1 MLIRRLR
8 SGWLRAAWLLL
19 VGALAAPAFAAPA
32 EEPAGAVAFVRV
44 NVLPMDGERVLSDQT
59 IIVEGGVIRAIGRGL
74 TPPSGATIVDGH
86 GTAYLLPGLADMHSH
101 SETREDLAVYLANGV
116 TTILNMGDASA
127 SFIGRTRPAANAGT
141 IPGPH
146 VYAAMVL
153 DGSPRYGHFV
163 VTTPDEARWAVRLA
177 RTNGYD
183 FIKVYNNLSAESF
196 QALAAEAREQGVP
209 LVGHTVTAAGG
220 LEQQLAAGQA
230 LVAHLEEFL
239 YSYFF
244 APTEDSGQA
253 APALARIP
261 DAVAMVKR
269 YGAFVTSD
277 LVTYHSIARQWG
289 DPEAARQLLA
299 MPEVRYLAPGQRLSW
314 PRAGYDKR
322 EGSLAAR
329 DAFLGHFAKA
339 LADAG
344 VPLVTGTDAPSIP
357 GLAPGFSLH
366 DNLALLEQAGLT
378 RYQVLA
384 AATRAPGAFIAAYKP
399 GGASFGTVTTAA
411 RADLLLVEANPLE
424 GLETLRRPLGVMAGG
439 GWHDRAGLEAM
450 LEVVA
455 DRYRAAVAPS
465 D

>member
-1 MLIRRLR
+1 MLMRRLW
-8 SGWLRAAWLLL
+8 SWLRSAWLVL
-19 VGALAAPAFAAPA
+19 VAALAAPAFAAPVA
-32 EEPAGAVAFVRV
+32 DSAGAVAFVHV
-44 NVLPMDGERVLSDQT
+44 NVVPMDRERVLRDQT
-59 IIVEGGVIRAIGRGL
+59 VIVEGGVIRAIGSGL
-74 TPPSGATIVDGH
+74 TPPSGATIVDGR
-86 GTAYLLPGLADMHSH
+86 GTAYLLPGLADMHTH
-101 SETREDLAVYLANGV
+101 SQTREDLAAYLANGV

-177 RTNGYD
+177 KTNGYD
-183 FIKVYNNLSAESF
+183 FIKVYTNLSADSF
-196 QALAAEAREQGVP
+196 QALAAEARVQGVP
-209 LVGHTVTAAGG
+209 LVGHSVIAAGG

-253 APALARIP
+253 APALDRIP
-261 DAVAMVKR
+261 EAVAMLKR
-269 YGAFVTSD
+269 HGAFVTAD

-289 DPEAARQLLA
+289 NPAVAQQLLA
-299 MPEVRYLAPGQRLSW
+299 MPEIRYLAPEQRLSW

-329 DAFLGHFAKA
+329 DSFLAHFART

-344 VPLVTGTDAPSIP
+344 IPLVTGTDAPSIP
-357 GLAPGFSLH
+357 GLVPGFSLH

-399 GGASFGTVTTAA
+399 GGAPFGTVTAGA

-439 GWHDRAGLEAM
+439 GWHDRAGLQEM
-450 LEVVA
+450 LDAVA
-455 DRYRAAVAPS
+455 ERYRAAVRPG